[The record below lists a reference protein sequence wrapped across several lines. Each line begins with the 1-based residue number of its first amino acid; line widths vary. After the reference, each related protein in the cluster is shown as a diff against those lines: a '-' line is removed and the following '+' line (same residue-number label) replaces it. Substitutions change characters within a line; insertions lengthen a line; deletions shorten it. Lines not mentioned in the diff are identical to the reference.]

1 MEILFA
7 VELLAACCL
16 AEVVSELLIALSEEG
31 AEEPRVAEGGPVA
44 HSGGRLSRLLEASL
58 EEQDVVTEMEPVS
71 SCGL

>member
-1 MEILFA
+1 MEVLLA
-7 VELLAACCL
+7 VEMSAASIL

-58 EEQDVVTEMEPVS
+58 EEQEVVTEMELVS